1 MDVHAI
7 RSDFPA
13 LDNYIWF
20 QNGGVS
26 ITPKPVAESHLGYMN
41 ELLQRG
47 PMHIIYP
54 EEEDPRR
61 EQTMQCLAD
70 FFSVSPR
77 ELALMRG
84 VSEAFQTVL
93 RGLRWNPGD
102 ELIISSDEEAAL
114 LLPVLHLRDQHG
126 IQITKLPVMLSPT
139 DQLLW
144 LEEHISEKTRLL
156 ALSHVTT
163 DLGVRLSVSKLC
175 AHAREKGVH
184 TFVDLAHSAGLFPI
198 AISDLNC
205 DFAGLLSYKWMYAPY
220 ASGLLYVDSQKLNTL
235 DVTYAGG
242 RSEQW
247 LNFEQ
252 DGYELKDTAGRFQ
265 YGPWSWPLVHA
276 WADATRYLEKIGIN
290 DIWKRTTNL
299 TDQLKASLTNIE
311 GVTLLTPLCAEQSA
325 SLVSFSVEGYTG
337 EQLAE
342 ILLKQWNMIVKPLPH
357 TREGLRVSVPFFS
370 LDTEID
376 LLIEAIRN
384 LASCQPTDLPD
395 LK

>member
-126 IQITKLPVMLSPT
+126 IQITNLPVMLDPP
-139 DQLLW
+139 DQ
-144 LEEHISEKTRLL
+144 
-156 ALSHVTT
+156 
-163 DLGVRLSVSKLC
+163 
-175 AHAREKGVH
+175 
-184 TFVDLAHSAGLFPI
+184 
-198 AISDLNC
+198 
-205 DFAGLLSYKWMYAPY
+205 
-220 ASGLLYVDSQKLNTL
+220 
-235 DVTYAGG
+235 
-242 RSEQW
+242 
-247 LNFEQ
+247 
-252 DGYELKDTAGRFQ
+252 
-265 YGPWSWPLVHA
+265 
-276 WADATRYLEKIGIN
+276 
-290 DIWKRTTNL
+290 
-299 TDQLKASLTNIE
+299 
-311 GVTLLTPLCAEQSA
+311 
-325 SLVSFSVEGYTG
+325 
-337 EQLAE
+337 
-342 ILLKQWNMIVKPLPH
+342 
-357 TREGLRVSVPFFS
+357 
-370 LDTEID
+370 
-376 LLIEAIRN
+376 
-384 LASCQPTDLPD
+384 
-395 LK
+395 

>member
-1 MDVHAI
+1 
-7 RSDFPA
+7 
-13 LDNYIWF
+13 
-20 QNGGVS
+20 
-26 ITPKPVAESHLGYMN
+26 
-41 ELLQRG
+41 
-47 PMHIIYP
+47 
-54 EEEDPRR
+54 
-61 EQTMQCLAD
+61 
-70 FFSVSPR
+70 
-77 ELALMRG
+77 
-84 VSEAFQTVL
+84 
-93 RGLRWNPGD
+93 
-102 ELIISSDEEAAL
+102 
-114 LLPVLHLRDQHG
+114 
-126 IQITKLPVMLSPT
+126 
-139 DQLLW
+139 
-144 LEEHISEKTRLL
+144 
-156 ALSHVTT
+156 
-163 DLGVRLSVSKLC
+163 
-175 AHAREKGVH
+175 
-184 TFVDLAHSAGLFPI
+184 
-198 AISDLNC
+198 
-205 DFAGLLSYKWMYAPY
+205 MYAPY

-276 WADATRYLEKIGIN
+276 WADATRYLENIGIN